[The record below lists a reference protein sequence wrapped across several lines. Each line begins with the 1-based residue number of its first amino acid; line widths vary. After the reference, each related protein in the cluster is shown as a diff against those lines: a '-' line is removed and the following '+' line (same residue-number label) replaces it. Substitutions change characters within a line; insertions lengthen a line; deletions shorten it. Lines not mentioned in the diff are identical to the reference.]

1 LSKSASFVNSQG
13 VLSGLNDIQSL
24 EWILPETRGLL
35 ERQFKNEIMRPRRT
49 TSASKQTNVNKKR
62 KTNVFKK
69 KIESIKQWLKK
80 NSLTSLKLTILDAL
94 EPYIVNTSAS
104 SNDAGVLEEDY
115 VDSKAW
121 NDV

>member
-1 LSKSASFVNSQG
+1 M
-13 VLSGLNDIQSL
+13 
-24 EWILPETRGLL
+24 PETRGLL

-62 KTNVFKK
+62 KANVFKK

-80 NSLTSLKLTILDAL
+80 NSLTALKLTILDAL